1 MTAPATSPATSR
13 LSSID
18 NLRGLILAIMALDH
32 ASLFIHHR
40 HSSEF
45 WSGPFTQYTSALTFL
60 TRFVTHLCAPGFFF
74 LMGVGMYL
82 FAESRQQKGWPAS
95 KILLYFAKRG
105 GLLLVLSLFV
115 ELWAWMLGTQ
125 FQIHDGPP
133 AATGPQILRIPLTVL
148 WGLGLSM
155 ITGGLLVYAR
165 SFAFV
170 IAVMLILLSNALVPS
185 DPSGAEAYP
194 VWLRVLFLPGAAGRV
209 WVMYP
214 LLPWLGICGLGIAFG
229 RLLATSQVALR
240 RAMLAAPAVGVAFI
254 VTALLV
260 RHAGGFG
267 NLRLPRDGS
276 WIEFL
281 NFTKYPPAL
290 PFTLFTIGVNL
301 ILLSL
306 LRGRVPVL
314 HTLGQAPLCFYFA
327 HLYLYAAIGAI
338 FFRHASAVAT
348 LYVVW
353 LLGLVP
359 LYFACRAFR
368 RFKETKD
375 AESLWRLF

>member
-1 MTAPATSPATSR
+1 MSTPATSR

-32 ASLFIHHR
+32 ASVFIHHR

-74 LMGVGMYL
+74 LMGIGMYL
-82 FAESRQQKGWPAS
+82 FADSRRQKGWPAS
-95 KILLYFAKRG
+95 KVMLHFAKRG
-105 GLLLVLSLFV
+105 ALIIVLCMLV
-115 ELWAWMLGTQ
+115 EQWAWILGTQ
-125 FQIHDGPP
+125 LQIHADRPP
-133 AATGPQILRIPLTVL
+133 PSSPQVFRIPLPVL
-148 WGLGLSM
+148 WGLGTSM
-155 ITGGLLVYAR
+155 ITGGLLIQTR
-165 SFAFV
+165 GFV
-170 IAVMLILLSNALVPS
+170 GVISALLILLSNALVPQDAS
-185 DPSGAEAYP
+185 VADSYP
-194 VWLRVLFLPGAAGRV
+194 VWLRMLFLPGPSGRL
-209 WVMYP
+209 WILYP

-229 RLLATSQVALR
+229 RVLAASPTAQR
-240 RAMLAAPAVGVAFI
+240 RAMLAAPIIGIMFI
-254 VTALLV
+254 IAALTI
-260 RHAGGFG
+260 RHVGGFG

-281 NFTKYPPAL
+281 NFIKYPPAL
-290 PFTLFTIGVNL
+290 TFTLFMLGVNL

-327 HLYLYAAIGAI
+327 HLYLYASLGAI